1 MHTEKKLLPGE
12 IPTGIMTYIL
22 RSLQDSCFGQVVLV
36 AQDGRLVQVE
46 RSERL
51 RIADCRVCRE
61 REAMPPEEVRCIAK
75 KIQQSFQNLAYGQLV
90 IVVKS
95 GAVTQIERTEKS
107 RFTGLDGEGI

>member
-1 MHTEKKLLPGE
+1 MHNEKKLLPGE
-12 IPTGIMTYIL
+12 IPPGIMTYIL
-22 RSLQDSCFGQVVLV
+22 RSLQDICFGQVVLV
-36 AQDGRLVQVE
+36 AQDERLVQVE

-95 GAVTQIERTEKS
+95 GVVTQIERTEKS